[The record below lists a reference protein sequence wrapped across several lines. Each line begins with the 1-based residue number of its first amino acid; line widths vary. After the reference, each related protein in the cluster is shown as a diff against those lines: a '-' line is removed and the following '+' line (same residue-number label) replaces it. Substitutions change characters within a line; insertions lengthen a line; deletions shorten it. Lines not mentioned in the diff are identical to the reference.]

1 MLGVVGIHIQWGLNV
16 LAPQGKICINM
27 HKETKDILHHIQIV
41 KKETPL
47 VENHCMCE
55 GHSMSFKD
63 QFGEHAHKY
72 AHAHT

>member
-1 MLGVVGIHIQWGLNV
+1 
-16 LAPQGKICINM
+16 M
-27 HKETKDILHHIQIV
+27 HKETKDRLHHIQIV

-63 QFGEHAHKY
+63 QFGKHAHKY
-72 AHAHT
+72 AHAHTWVGPDKEYTVAEIYFHKNPSM